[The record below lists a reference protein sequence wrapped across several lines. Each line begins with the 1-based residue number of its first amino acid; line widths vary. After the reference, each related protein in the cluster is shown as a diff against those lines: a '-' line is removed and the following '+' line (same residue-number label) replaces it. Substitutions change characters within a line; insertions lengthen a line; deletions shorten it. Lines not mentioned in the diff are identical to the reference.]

1 MVLRTLERTL
11 SVDVATVLRLAN
23 VISWCAGHQ
32 FPFHKSNNEGT
43 LKNPKLEKA
52 CCIHVPRWWC
62 EQKRLYTCFYIEFTE
77 FHGPYIYLVQFSE
90 MSQAGARTC
99 HVVGFTRGRYREH
112 STTRIEPD
120 KTARWPR
127 MSERAPATGR
137 PQRYPH
143 VLAVR
148 LWQMGLGARAW
159 ARRTDFCPHVSSCFI
174 TMWSHS
180 TDKAKSLTLISLYHQ
195 TFNQLKRLTAQH

>member
-1 MVLRTLERTL
+1 MSLLSCVYQMWSDAQATDSLSTNQTTWVLSKIRSWWR
-11 SVDVATVLRLAN
+11 SVVFKFLD
-23 VISWCAGHQ
+23 
-32 FPFHKSNNEGT
+32 
-43 LKNPKLEKA
+43 
-52 CCIHVPRWWC
+52 WWY
-62 EQKRLYTCFYIEFTE
+62 EQKRFYTCFFIGLTE
-77 FHGPYIYLVQFSE
+77 FHAPYVYLVQLSE
-90 MSQAGARTC
+90 TSQAGVRTC

-127 MSERAPATGR
+127 MSEWAPATGR

-148 LWQMGLGARAW
+148 LWQMGLSATAEPGAQI
-159 ARRTDFCPHVSSCFI
+159 CPHVSSCFI

-195 TFNQLKRLTAQH
+195 TFNQLKRLTA

>member
-1 MVLRTLERTL
+1 MFL
-11 SVDVATVLRLAN
+11 D
-23 VISWCAGHQ
+23 G
-32 FPFHKSNNEGT
+32 
-43 LKNPKLEKA
+43 
-52 CCIHVPRWWC
+52 WC
-62 EQKRLYTCFYIEFTE
+62 EQKRFYTCFFIEFTE
-77 FHGPYIYLVQFSE
+77 FHGSYIYLVQLSE
-90 MSQAGARTC
+90 TSQTGARTY

-148 LWQMGLGARAW
+148 LWQMGLSATAEPGAQISV
-159 ARRTDFCPHVSSCFI
+159 RTSVSSCFI